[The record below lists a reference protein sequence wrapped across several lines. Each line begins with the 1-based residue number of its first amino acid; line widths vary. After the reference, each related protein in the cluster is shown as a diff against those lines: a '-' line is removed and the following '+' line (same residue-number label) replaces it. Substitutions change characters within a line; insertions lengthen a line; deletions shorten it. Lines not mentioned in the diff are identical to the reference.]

1 MNSAFKLALVAAVIA
16 GSAAAPLVIKHRANA
31 RLGGQNDSLL
41 QQTGRL
47 AELSAENQRL
57 SNLVAQ
63 LDRPAVSDEQLAE
76 LLRLRGQI
84 GPLRKAVGEVEQ
96 LRAKLNLKP

>member
-16 GSAAAPLVIKHRANA
+16 GSAAAPLVIKHRAKA
-31 RLGGQNDSLL
+31 RLSEQNDSLL
-41 QQTGRL
+41 QQTARL

-63 LDRPAVSDEQLAE
+63 LDSPAFSDEQLTE
-76 LLRLRGQI
+76 LLRLRAQL
-84 GPLRKAVGEVEQ
+84 GPLRKAAGQVEQ
-96 LRAKLNLKP
+96 LRAKLDSKP